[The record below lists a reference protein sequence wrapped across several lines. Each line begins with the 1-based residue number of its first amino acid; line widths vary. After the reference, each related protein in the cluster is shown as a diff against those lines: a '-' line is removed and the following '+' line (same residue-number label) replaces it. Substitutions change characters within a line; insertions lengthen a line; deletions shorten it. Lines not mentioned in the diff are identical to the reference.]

1 VRLVGTDPLA
11 KGLERELKALGYEV
25 ERRPWHFDFDQWRDD
40 GQKPRVLL
48 LVWPGPDRDPGLI
61 TQALKALA
69 AAGDR
74 LESIVGLS
82 FLGGFFGFPRPG
94 GLPGVLGNSISGA
107 LVGLLKCAAR
117 EWPGV
122 SVRALDLPLAVYN
135 APSAGWLTAILET
148 AAGPGPVELGLP
160 KSDRAFRL
168 ALRPYHPA
176 ESPEPLLAPGD
187 TVVATG
193 GGRGVTAAA
202 LLALARLYRPRLVI
216 LGRTPLPPP
225 EPEWL
230 SRLSGER
237 EIMEAL
243 FGLSGRSGGPRELEA
258 RARLILSSRELSRNL
273 RALEEAG
280 ARVEY
285 VSGDFT
291 SPALIEDTARRI
303 RSRFGPI
310 RGFIHGAGVLADHPI
325 MGKDRS
331 DFDRV
336 YATKTLLASLLLE
349 AFQPEPLRLV
359 AFFSST
365 TARFGRQG
373 QGDYAAGN
381 EVLNKTAWEM
391 ATLHPDCRVLALN
404 WGPWAGGMV
413 DEALAGQFRSQGLG
427 LIGLEEGAE
436 TFLRLIRTPAGGPAE
451 VVVLGHGTSLEL
463 LGGPWAPEGGA
474 AR

>member
-1 VRLVGTDPLA
+1 M
-11 KGLERELKALGYEV
+11 
-25 ERRPWHFDFDQWRDD
+25 
-40 GQKPRVLL
+40 
-48 LVWPGPDRDPGLI
+48 
-61 TQALKALA
+61 
-69 AAGDR
+69 
-74 LESIVGLS
+74 
-82 FLGGFFGFPRPG
+82 
-94 GLPGVLGNSISGA
+94 
-107 LVGLLKCAAR
+107 
-117 EWPGV
+117 
-122 SVRALDLPLAVYN
+122 
-135 APSAGWLTAILET
+135 
-148 AAGPGPVELGLP
+148 
-160 KSDRAFRL
+160 
-168 ALRPYHPA
+168 
-176 ESPEPLLAPGD
+176 
-187 TVVATG
+187 VATG

-325 MGKDRS
+325 VGKDHS

-349 AFQPEPLRLV
+349 AFQPEPLRLMV
-359 AFFSST
+359 FFSST

-413 DEALAGQFRSQGLG
+413 NEALAGQFRSQGLG